1 MFLIDWFVWSLVL
14 YRILILLDRTKH
26 FVLIKSIDQMLS
38 IIVGHIFNSNILNKL
53 NLFLNLCG

>member
-38 IIVGHIFNSNILNKL
+38 IIVGHIFNK
-53 NLFLNLCG
+53 